1 MGDLIESSG
10 HQTPGVPIIGHVG
23 VLVAIQPARVKLLVD
38 IGDNGDAGIGVL
50 GEHDIAERRQGIP
63 FRLGEEAP
71 RGHVVE
77 AFKHHA
83 PGQVIPVFDLV
94 KNVVVGVAA
103 MHLRRLTATLT
114 R

>member
-1 MGDLIESSG
+1 MIESSG

-50 GEHDIAERRQGIP
+50 GEHDIAERRESIP
-63 FRLGEEAP
+63 FRLGEEVP
-71 RGHVVE
+71 RGHIVE
-77 AFKHHA
+77 APEHD
-83 PGQVIPVFDLV
+83 PSGQIIPVFDLV

-103 MHLRRLTATLT
+103 MHLRRLTAPLT